1 MPDGVNPTERGASHV
16 HIGIAV
22 AAGVAVGAALVL
34 LAVQVFGATSVG
46 KARRIHRQLVD
57 DAERE
62 AEALRREAQIESR
75 EQAIKL
81 RADIDAEHADRR
93 MQVLKIEERVLAKEE
108 DVERKL
114 VELQRKDQGL
124 ADREVHLRQLQDELK
139 QAKATQQAEIERVAG
154 MSLQEAKAHLLER
167 GEELVRHD
175 LARRVRMLE
184 EEARA
189 ESKRRA
195 RNLVADALQRVAA
208 SHAAETTVTVIEL
221 PSDDMK
227 GRIIGRE
234 GRNIR
239 ALEHLTGVD
248 FIIDDTPHAVVLS
261 SFDGLRREVAR
272 LTLTK
277 LIEDGRIHPAR
288 IEEMYYQSKAEI
300 EDVVRQ
306 AGEQAVFEANC
317 GPFHEELVRILGRLR
332 FRTSYGQNVLK
343 HTLEVVHLAGI
354 MATELGASVQTA
366 KRAAMLHDLGKAM
379 THEIEGSH
387 AAISAQF
394 ARRYGESQ
402 GVVHAVEAHHYE
414 VQPQTVE
421 AVLLIS
427 ADAISASRPGARGES
442 LEHYIKRLESL
453 EQLAAAK
460 PGVDKV
466 YALQAGREIR
476 VIVRPTEV
484 DDDLAALLSHEI
496 AREIED
502 QLEYPGQVKVTVI
515 RESRSIDVARN
526 HTTGSNGDGERR
538 ALDAPIETAPAPLD
552 PASLESASLDPAPL
566 DARPIEDSPSQAA

>member
-1 MPDGVNPTERGASHV
+1 
-16 HIGIAV
+16 
-22 AAGVAVGAALVL
+22 
-34 LAVQVFGATSVG
+34 
-46 KARRIHRQLVD
+46 
-57 DAERE
+57 
-62 AEALRREAQIESR
+62 
-75 EQAIKL
+75 
-81 RADIDAEHADRR
+81 
-93 MQVLKIEERVLAKEE
+93 
-108 DVERKL
+108 
-114 VELQRKDQGL
+114 
-124 ADREVHLRQLQDELK
+124 
-139 QAKATQQAEIERVAG
+139 
-154 MSLQEAKAHLLER
+154 
-167 GEELVRHD
+167 
-175 LARRVRMLE
+175 
-184 EEARA
+184 
-189 ESKRRA
+189 
-195 RNLVADALQRVAA
+195 
-208 SHAAETTVTVIEL
+208 VTVIEL
-221 PSDDMK
+221 SSDDMK

-300 EDVVRQ
+300 EDIVRQ

-366 KRAAMLHDLGKAM
+366 KRGAMLHDLGKAM

-387 AAISAQF
+387 AQISAQL
-394 ARRYGESQ
+394 ARRYGEAQ
-402 GVVHAVEAHHYE
+402 GVVHAIEAHHYE

-421 AVLLIS
+421 AVLVIA

-453 EQLAAAK
+453 EELAASK

-476 VIVRPTEV
+476 VIVRPSEL
-484 DDDLAALLSHEI
+484 DDDAAALLSHEI

-515 RESRSIDVARN
+515 RESRTVDVARN
-526 HTTGSNGDGERR
+526 HAAVQNGDAEPR
-538 ALDAPIETAPAPLD
+538 AADAPVP
-552 PASLESASLDPAPL
+552 
-566 DARPIEDSPSQAA
+566 DSPIQAA

>member
-1 MPDGVNPTERGASHV
+1 MGRTQPSEV
-16 HIGIAV
+16 HARVLIGIGVAIGAV
-22 AAGVAVGAALVL
+22 AGVLLAL
-34 LAVQVFGATSVG
+34 LAVQTFGVTGVG
-46 KARRIHRQLVD
+46 KARRIRRQLLE
-57 DAERE
+57 DAERD
-62 AEALRREAQIESR
+62 AETVRREAELEAR
-75 EQAIKL
+75 ERAVKL
-81 RADIDAEHADRR
+81 RAEIDSELSDRR
-93 MQVLKIEERVLAKEE
+93 ESVLKIEERVLAKEE
-108 DVERKL
+108 EVERKL
-114 VELQRKDQGL
+114 VELSRRDQGL
-124 ADREVHLRQLQDELK
+124 ADRETHLRQLQDDLK
-139 QAKATQQAEIERVAG
+139 QAKQAEQAELERIAA
-154 MSLQEAKAHLLER
+154 MTLQEAKAHLLDR

-184 EEARA
+184 EEART

-288 IEEMYYQSKAEI
+288 IEETYYQSKAELEEI
-300 EDVVRQ
+300 VRQ

-354 MATELGASVQTA
+354 MATELGASVRTA
-366 KRAAMLHDLGKAM
+366 KRAAMLHDVGKAM
-379 THEIEGSH
+379 THEVEGSH
-387 AAISAQF
+387 AGISAQL
-394 ARRYGESQ
+394 ARRYGEDR

-421 AVLLIS
+421 SVLLIA

-476 VIVRPTEV
+476 VIVSPGDV
-484 DDDLAALLSHEI
+484 DDDAAALLSHEI

-502 QLEYPGQVKVTVI
+502 RLEYPGQVKVTVI
-515 RESRSIDVARN
+515 RESRAVDVARN
-526 HTTGSNGDGERR
+526 HGALAEEQPERES
-538 ALDAPIETAPAPLD
+538 PI
-552 PASLESASLDPAPL
+552 
-566 DARPIEDSPSQAA
+566 QAA

>member
-1 MPDGVNPTERGASHV
+1 V
-16 HIGIAV
+16 HTGIAV
-22 AAGVAVGAALVL
+22 AAGIAVGAALVL

-57 DAERE
+57 DAQRE
-62 AEALRREAQIESR
+62 AEAVRREAQIEAR

-81 RADIDAEHADRR
+81 RADIDTEHADRR
-93 MQVLKIEERVLAKEE
+93 SQVLKIEERVLAKEE

-124 ADREVHLRQLQDELK
+124 ADREVHLRQLQEELK
-139 QAKATQQAEIERVAG
+139 QAKATQQTEIERVAG
-154 MSLQEAKAHLLER
+154 MSLQEAKSHLLER

-221 PSDDMK
+221 PSDEMK

-414 VQPQTVE
+414 IQPQTVE

-453 EQLAAAK
+453 EQLAASK

-515 RESRSIDVARN
+515 RESRSVDIARN
-526 HTTGSNGDGERR
+526 HTNVQNGDTEPR
-538 ALDAPIETAPAPLD
+538 ALDAPIGGV
-552 PASLESASLDPAPL
+552 
-566 DARPIEDSPSQAA
+566 PIDEVALGDIPIGDSPIQAA

>member
-1 MPDGVNPTERGASHV
+1 MHT
-16 HIGIAV
+16 GIAV
-22 AAGVAVGAALVL
+22 AAGIAVGAALVL
-34 LAVQVFGATSVG
+34 LAVRVFGATSVG

-57 DAERE
+57 DAQRE
-62 AEALRREAQIESR
+62 AEALRREAQIEAR
-75 EQAIKL
+75 EQAITL
-81 RADIDAEHADRR
+81 RAEIDKEHADRR
-93 MQVLKIEERVLAKEE
+93 SQVLKIEERVLAKEE
-108 DVERKL
+108 EVERKL
-114 VELQRKDQGL
+114 VELQRKDQGI
-124 ADREVHLRQLQDELK
+124 ADREVHLRQLQEELK
-139 QAKATQQAEIERVAG
+139 QAKATQQTEIERVAG

-300 EDVVRQ
+300 EDIVRQ

-379 THEIEGSH
+379 THEVEGSH
-387 AAISAQF
+387 AVISAQL

-402 GVVHAVEAHHYE
+402 GVVHAIEAHHYE

-453 EQLAAAK
+453 EQLAASK

-515 RESRSIDVARN
+515 RESRSVDVARN
-526 HTTGSNGDGERR
+526 HTNVQNGDTEPR
-538 ALDAPIETAPAPLD
+538 ALDAPIGGVPIDEVLLDDVSLGDIPIGDAP
-552 PASLESASLDPAPL
+552 
-566 DARPIEDSPSQAA
+566 IQAA

>member
-1 MPDGVNPTERGASHV
+1 VD
-16 HIGIAV
+16 IGIAV
-22 AAGVAVGAALVL
+22 AIGIAAGVGLAL
-34 LAVQVFGATSVG
+34 LAVQAFGATGVG
-46 KARRIHRQLVD
+46 KAKRIGRQLIE

-62 AEALRREAQIESR
+62 AEAMRREAQIETR
-75 EQAIKL
+75 EQAVQL
-81 RADIDAEHADRR
+81 RSEVDAEVADRR
-93 MQVLKIEERVLAKEE
+93 DSVLKIEERILSKEDE
-108 DVERKL
+108 IERKL
-114 VELQRKDQGL
+114 VELARKDQGL
-124 ADREVHLRQLQDELK
+124 ADREAHLRQLQEELK
-139 QAKATQQAEIERVAG
+139 QAKHTQQIELERVAG
-154 MSLQEAKAHLLER
+154 MTLQDAKAHLLER

-184 EEARA
+184 EEART

-261 SFDGLRREVAR
+261 SFDGLRREIAR

-288 IEEMYYQSKAEI
+288 IEEMYYQSKAEL
-300 EDVVRQ
+300 EDIVRQ

-317 GPFHEELVRILGRLR
+317 GPFHEELVAILGRLR

-354 MATELGASVQTA
+354 MATELGASVKTA
-366 KRAAMLHDLGKAM
+366 KRAAMLHDIGKAM

-387 AAISAQF
+387 ALISAQL
-394 ARRYGESQ
+394 ARRYGEAQ

-453 EQLAAAK
+453 EKLAGAK
-460 PGVDKV
+460 RGVDKV

-484 DDDLAALLSHEI
+484 DDDEAALLSHEI

-502 QLEYPGQVKVTVI
+502 RLEYPGQVKVTVI
-515 RESRSIDVARN
+515 RESRSVDIARN
-526 HTTGSNGDGERR
+526 HVDGQLE
-538 ALDAPIETAPAPLD
+538 PID
-552 PASLESASLDPAPL
+552 PEAEDT
-566 DARPIEDSPSQAA
+566 PIQAA

>member
-1 MPDGVNPTERGASHV
+1 M

-22 AAGVAVGAALVL
+22 AAGIVVGAVLVL

-46 KARRIHRQLVD
+46 KARKIQRQLLE

-93 MQVLKIEERVLAKEE
+93 AQVLKIEERVLAKEE

-124 ADREVHLRQLQDELK
+124 ADREVHLRQLQEDLK
-139 QAKATQQAEIERVAG
+139 QAKAIQQAEIERVAG

-261 SFDGLRREVAR
+261 SFDGLRREIAR

-317 GPFHEELVRILGRLR
+317 GPFHEELVSILGRLR

-453 EQLAAAK
+453 EQLAASK

-515 RESRSIDVARN
+515 RESRSVDVARN

-538 ALDAPIETAPAPLD
+538 ALDAPIEVAPLE
-552 PASLESASLDPAPL
+552 PPS
-566 DARPIEDSPSQAA
+566 IEDSPIQAA

>member
-1 MPDGVNPTERGASHV
+1 MLIGIGVA
-16 HIGIAV
+16 IGIAV
-22 AAGVAVGAALVL
+22 GALAAL
-34 LAVQVFGATSVG
+34 LAVSVFGTTGVG
-46 KARRIHRQLVD
+46 KAQRIRRQLIE

-62 AEALRREAQIESR
+62 AEAVRREAQIESR
-75 EQAIKL
+75 EQAVKL
-81 RADIDAEHADRR
+81 RGEIDAELNDRR
-93 MQVLKIEERVLAKEE
+93 QQVMKIEERVLAREE
-108 DVERKL
+108 EVEQKL
-114 VELQRKDQGL
+114 VEISRREQGM
-124 ADREVHLRQLQDELK
+124 ADRETHLRQLQEELK
-139 QAKATQQAEIERVAG
+139 QAKHDEQAQLERIAG
-154 MSLQEAKAHLLER
+154 MSMQEAKAHLLER

-175 LARRVRMLE
+175 LSRRVRMLE

-221 PSDDMK
+221 SSDDMK

-300 EDVVRQ
+300 EEVVRQ

-317 GPFHEELVRILGRLR
+317 GPFHEELVKILGRLR
-332 FRTSYGQNVLK
+332 YRTSYGQNVLK

-354 MATELGASVQTA
+354 MATELGASVKTT
-366 KRAAMLHDLGKAM
+366 KRAAMLHDIGKAM

-387 AAISAQF
+387 ALISAQL
-394 ARRYGESQ
+394 ARRYGETQ
-402 GVVHAVEAHHYE
+402 GVVHAIEAHHYE

-421 AVLLIS
+421 AVLVIS

-453 EQLAAAK
+453 EELAASK

-476 VIVRPTEV
+476 VIVRPSEV

-515 RESRSIDVARN
+515 RESRAVDVARN
-526 HTTGSNGDGERR
+526 HGGLVDRPDEEQDT
-538 ALDAPIETAPAPLD
+538 PI
-552 PASLESASLDPAPL
+552 
-566 DARPIEDSPSQAA
+566 QAA

>member
-1 MPDGVNPTERGASHV
+1 MGSNPTERGASHV

-22 AAGVAVGAALVL
+22 AAGVAIGAALVL

-57 DAERE
+57 DAQRE
-62 AEALRREAQIESR
+62 AEAVRREAQIESR

-93 MQVLKIEERVLAKEE
+93 AQVLKIEERVLAKEE

-139 QAKATQQAEIERVAG
+139 QAKATQRAEIERVAG
-154 MSLQEAKAHLLER
+154 MTLQEAKAHLLER

-261 SFDGLRREVAR
+261 SFDGLRREIAR

-288 IEEMYYQSKAEI
+288 IEEMYYQSKAET

-317 GPFHEELVRILGRLR
+317 GPFHEELVHILGRLR

-387 AAISAQF
+387 ALISAQF

-453 EQLAAAK
+453 EQLAASK

-515 RESRSIDVARN
+515 RESRSVDVARN
-526 HTTGSNGDGERR
+526 HTAGANGDGERR
-538 ALDAPIETAPAPLD
+538 LHDAPIEAPAID
-552 PASLESASLDPAPL
+552 PT
-566 DARPIEDSPSQAA
+566 PIEDSPIQAA

>member
-124 ADREVHLRQLQDELK
+124 ADREVHLRQLQDDLK
-139 QAKATQQAEIERVAG
+139 QAKAMQQAEIERVAG
-154 MSLQEAKAHLLER
+154 MTLQEAKAHLLER

-288 IEEMYYQSKAEI
+288 IEEMYYQSKAET

-317 GPFHEELVRILGRLR
+317 GPFHEELVHILGRLR
-332 FRTSYGQNVLK
+332 FRTSYGQNVLT

-515 RESRSIDVARN
+515 RESRSVDVARN

-538 ALDAPIETAPAPLD
+538 PLDAAIEVG
-552 PASLESASLDPAPL
+552 SLDPPTTEAL
-566 DARPIEDSPSQAA
+566 PIEDSPIQAA

>member
-1 MPDGVNPTERGASHV
+1 MAYVVGIL
-16 HIGIAV
+16 IGLVVGSAAV
-22 AAGVAVGAALVL
+22 WLVL
-34 LAVQVFGATSVG
+34 VSFTGSKLAA
-46 KARRIHRQLVD
+46 ARRTRQLMLAEARTEA
-57 DAERE
+57 DAARRE
-62 AEALRREAQIESR
+62 AELEAKESAVRHRAEVESELQSQRADTLRDRERLHTREDDLNRRFVELERRE
-75 EQAIKL
+75 
-81 RADIDAEHADRR
+81 
-93 MQVLKIEERVLAKEE
+93 
-108 DVERKL
+108 
-114 VELQRKDQGL
+114 QGIT
-124 ADREVHLRQLQDELK
+124 DRETHVKQLQDEFK
-139 QAKATQQAEIERVAG
+139 DAKDREIAELERIS
-154 MSLQEAKAHLLER
+154 SLTVNEAKAEILTR
-167 GEELVRHD
+167 SEELVRHE
-175 LARRVRMLE
+175 LARRVRQLE
-184 EEARA
+184 EEAQTEAR
-189 ESKRRA
+189 RRA
-195 RNLVADALQRVAA
+195 RNLVADSLQRVAA
-208 SHAAETTVTVIEL
+208 SHAAETTVSIVEL

-239 ALEHLTGVD
+239 ALEPLTGVD

-306 AGEQAVFEANC
+306 AGEQAVFEAHC
-317 GPFHEELVRILGRLR
+317 GEFHEELVKILGRLK

-387 AAISAQF
+387 AVISAQL

-453 EQLAAAK
+453 EELAASK

-484 DDDLAALLSHEI
+484 DDDMAALLSHEI

-515 RESRSIDVARN
+515 RESRSVDVARN
-526 HTTGSNGDGERR
+526 HTPGTNGDAERR
-538 ALDAPIETAPAPLD
+538 PLEAAGEIVPPALGP
-552 PASLESASLDPAPL
+552 S
-566 DARPIEDSPSQAA
+566 PIEDSPIQAA

>member
-1 MPDGVNPTERGASHV
+1 VD
-16 HIGIAV
+16 IGIAV
-22 AAGVAVGAALVL
+22 VAGIAGGAALIL
-34 LAVQVFGATSVG
+34 LAVQVLGATSVG
-46 KARRIHRQLVD
+46 KARRIHRQLVE

-62 AEALRREAQIESR
+62 AEAVRREAQIESR
-75 EQAIKL
+75 EQAITL

-93 MQVLKIEERVLAKEE
+93 SQVLKIEERVLAKEE
-108 DVERKL
+108 EIERKL

-124 ADREVHLRQLQDELK
+124 ADREVHLRQLQEELK
-139 QAKATQQAEIERVAG
+139 QAKAAQQAEIERVAG
-154 MSLQEAKAHLLER
+154 MSLQEAKTHLLER

-387 AAISAQF
+387 ALISAQF

-453 EQLAAAK
+453 EQLAASK

-515 RESRSIDVARN
+515 RESRSVDVARN
-526 HTTGSNGDGERR
+526 HTTGSNGNGERPG
-538 ALDAPIETAPAPLD
+538 LDAPIEAATPLD
-552 PASLESASLDPAPL
+552 P
-566 DARPIEDSPSQAA
+566 PIEDSPIQAA